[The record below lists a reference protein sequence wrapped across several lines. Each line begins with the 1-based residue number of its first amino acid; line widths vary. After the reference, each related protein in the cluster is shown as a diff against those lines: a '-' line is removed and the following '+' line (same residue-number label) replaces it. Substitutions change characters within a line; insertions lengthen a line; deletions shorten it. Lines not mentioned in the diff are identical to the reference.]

1 MHCHTQQNVTANRVN
16 FNVILRIRHV
26 GNVMCH
32 VCDSCNFNCIT
43 LVVSLFVSLFL
54 VIFLQY
60 IIYNFANIS
69 LLTSSYKWRIMHY
82 YVYAVCTLWKQN
94 SIMGVSVTRWDI
106 TVWNMLLLSCFRT
119 AITHL
124 AVKLRIRHVCTW
136 RAQCLTCLYVVLIN
150 SFFLLSHSHSLSLPL
165 VSRFAC
171 LRLWLAFV
179 CLVICSR
186 HAQTHLLLV
195 FPFWARFCCL
205 RLQLDEL
212 FSKINPWQ
220 ATKCNYTGALRSSS
234 HLATVC
240 LRLHINYCQQAANC
254 YPPHSLAHCK
264 RAPSSARVLSP
275 SAAAGSICQL
285 ACGFC

>member
-1 MHCHTQQNVTANRVN
+1 M
-16 FNVILRIRHV
+16 
-26 GNVMCH
+26 
-32 VCDSCNFNCIT
+32 
-43 LVVSLFVSLFL
+43 
-54 VIFLQY
+54 
-60 IIYNFANIS
+60 
-69 LLTSSYKWRIMHY
+69 
-82 YVYAVCTLWKQN
+82 CTLWKQN
-94 SIMGVSVTRWDI
+94 SIMGVSVTRKDI

-150 SFFLLSHSHSLSLPL
+150 SFFFLSHSYSLSVSLPL
-165 VSRFAC
+165 VSFPACVSRSAC

-254 YPPHSLAHCK
+254 PPLPGPLQACSFQCQSAESQCGGGVHLSVGVRLLLNSFDF
-264 RAPSSARVLSP
+264 RA
-275 SAAAGSICQL
+275 
-285 ACGFC
+285 F